1 MGKQTIS
8 ANLTEPE
15 IRECYV
21 SPPTW
26 ISPLSLFTLL
36 PLVTLVVTFFL
47 PNYIWRDYWKTPLF
61 LTGKDWFYLATA
73 VFVFVVGSRGF
84 RKSTLSVRVA
94 LNSKT
99 VKFLNRAS
107 NFLFTA
113 TLAIYLLWFLV
124 AVSKGLRPETFF
136 AILRGDNSALLLAK
150 YIYFQKISGITTWV
164 QLGIPGAALSALM
177 FRVSAERRK
186 HLLRMI
192 ILCFLAIFRTLFMAE
207 REAFIETS
215 FAVILMLIMIRNSP
229 EVRVRIR
236 FWQVFVGF
244 WSGLLVIFGSFEFIR
259 SWSSYYSGVT
269 NDFFGFL
276 VSRLLGYYATALN
289 NAALANDSLG
299 WQSNLSTL
307 IHVNLFSSNDAI
319 SETLLNSA
327 NLEFNNISGLLLPF
341 GALGFFGAIVLVF
354 LVSRGFLALF
364 ASSSEGNLG
373 SILAYSCSAISILEI
388 SRFFYLGDGRYLPV
402 LLVLI
407 YFSLRYRSLTRV

>member
-1 MGKQTIS
+1 
-8 ANLTEPE
+8 
-15 IRECYV
+15 
-21 SPPTW
+21 
-26 ISPLSLFTLL
+26 
-36 PLVTLVVTFFL
+36 
-47 PNYIWRDYWKTPLF
+47 
-61 LTGKDWFYLATA
+61 
-73 VFVFVVGSRGF
+73 
-84 RKSTLSVRVA
+84 
-94 LNSKT
+94 
-99 VKFLNRAS
+99 
-107 NFLFTA
+107 
-113 TLAIYLLWFLV
+113 
-124 AVSKGLRPETFF
+124 
-136 AILRGDNSALLLAK
+136 
-150 YIYFQKISGITTWV
+150 
-164 QLGIPGAALSALM
+164 
-177 FRVSAERRK
+177 
-186 HLLRMI
+186 
-192 ILCFLAIFRTLFMAE
+192 MAE